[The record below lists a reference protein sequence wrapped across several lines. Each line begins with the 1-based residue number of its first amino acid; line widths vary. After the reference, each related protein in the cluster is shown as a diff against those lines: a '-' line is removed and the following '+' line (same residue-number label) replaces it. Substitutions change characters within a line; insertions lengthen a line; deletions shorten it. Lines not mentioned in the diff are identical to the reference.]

1 MRAATFLLLGVVAT
15 GIQAQPDLDR
25 NYCGFAP
32 NDSIDLT
39 HDGIPDLVVQG
50 FRSGTD
56 DEPSSSGNCYLY
68 VMNLPGTTMLNTRDA
83 QGYWRI
89 TVCSKGDSIPA
100 LSTRP
105 QDDLQIPKVHYTDGS
120 VQVAYWGYGHQS
132 PLVTVTPNLGD
143 QFYVFQTMHQGALW
157 HGCFS
162 IDPHVRTDKVTFRVG
177 VLVPADQ
184 AFVVQ

>member
-1 MRAATFLLLGVVAT
+1 MKNELMIWACALHLGAM
-15 GIQAQPDLDR
+15 AQPDFDR

-39 HDGIPDLVVQG
+39 NDGIPDLVVQG

-56 DEPSSSGNCYLY
+56 DEPSSSGSCHLH
-68 VMNLPGTTMLNTRDA
+68 VMNLPGTTLLNARDN
-83 QGYWRI
+83 QGFWR
-89 TVCSKGDSIPA
+89 TMVCAKGDSIPA

-105 QDDLQIPKVHYTDGS
+105 QDDFQIPKVHYTDGQ

-132 PLVTVTPNLGD
+132 GLVTVTPNLEA
-143 QFYVFQTMHQGALW
+143 QRYVFQVMHQGRFW
-157 HGCFS
+157 RGCFS
-162 IDPHVRTDKVTFRVG
+162 VQPPVRSDQVNIQVG